1 MTSVAIPP
9 KTTSAEEEHV
19 ETLDE
24 ILHEEEATAAGC
36 GILGRYPLLSVIS
49 FAALGLAVGIG
60 LSFWTP
66 DDDSKDKA
74 IKWIG
79 LLGVLFIR
87 ALKCVIL
94 PLVFIN
100 VIISVVDMMSVG
112 RAGSVGWKTIVAY
125 TITTLI
131 ASVLGIIAILIF
143 KPLFKTADFPP
154 KEPAM
159 VLLGCTNTSEYL
171 TDFPDGNVGCA
182 ADVTLEESR
191 TFTLK
196 TLVEALFVPK
206 DRLRVKSLSVI
217 LFTKASL

>member
-1 MTSVAIPP
+1 
-9 KTTSAEEEHV
+9 
-19 ETLDE
+19 
-24 ILHEEEATAAGC
+24 
-36 GILGRYPLLSVIS
+36 
-49 FAALGLAVGIG
+49 
-60 LSFWTP
+60 
-66 DDDSKDKA
+66 
-74 IKWIG
+74 
-79 LLGVLFIR
+79 
-87 ALKCVIL
+87 
-94 PLVFIN
+94 LVFIN